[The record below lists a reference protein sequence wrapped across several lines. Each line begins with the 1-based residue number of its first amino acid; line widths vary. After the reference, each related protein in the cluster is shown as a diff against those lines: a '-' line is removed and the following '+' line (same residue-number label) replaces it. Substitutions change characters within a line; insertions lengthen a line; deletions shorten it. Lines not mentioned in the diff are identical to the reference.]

1 MGTSWPNMPTPPFI
15 PPDEMPPGRGQYDAS
30 RRGQAHG
37 IPRIPFT
44 IDGERSKP
52 IQLVQ
57 QLRDRPLHT
66 VATLN
71 EDGEAEPPVQI
82 FTDET
87 AATQALRQG
96 ATAEQSEALGEAAP
110 RAAAAAGLGI
120 YMDLTIWE
128 DVNLGGCA
136 WELYGTTPISIL
148 TNFDL
153 ASACCGCFLWW
164 GWRTLGTNASS
175 FLVSIGWP
183 WFGFWDRN
191 GNSIGWQLFG
201 SGPSWSG
208 LATDLGVWGW
218 NDRAIS
224 IRLPGATFP

>member
-1 MGTSWPNMPTPPFI
+1 MSTNWSNMPTPPFI
-15 PPDEMPPGRGQYDAS
+15 PPNEMPPGRGQYDAS
-30 RRGQAHG
+30 RKGHAHG
-37 IPRIPFT
+37 VPRIPFT
-44 IDGERSKP
+44 IDGGRSKP

-82 FTDET
+82 FTEET
-87 AATQALRQG
+87 SAMDVLRQG
-96 ATAEQSEALGEAAP
+96 ATEEQSKALGEAAP
-110 RAAAAAGLGI
+110 KAAAAAAGLGI

-128 DVNLGGCA
+128 HINLAGCA
-136 WELYGTTPISIL
+136 WEFYGTTPISVL
-148 TNFDL
+148 TNFDN
-153 ASACCGCFLWW
+153 AWSCGFLFW
-164 GWRTLGTNASS
+164 GWRALGTNASS

-183 WFGFWDRN
+183 FFGFWDRA
-191 GNSIGWQLFG
+191 GNSIGWVLGG
-201 SGPSWSG
+201 SAPSWSG